1 MCQPV
6 GHFRLRRGSD
16 ETAGGHREVV
26 VQRIIEGG
34 GIVHDIWLWQR
45 LSVDEHL
52 LVDKLQMIPRQ
63 ADHSFH
69 VMLMFSIRV
78 FENNDVAAFQ
88 LTIGQHFFIPSPGPA
103 ENKLVHQQVVADEQ
117 RAFHRG

>member
-1 MCQPV
+1 
-6 GHFRLRRGSD
+6 RGSD
-16 ETAGGHREVV
+16 ASSGWTRAVV
-26 VQRIIEGG
+26 IQRIIEGG
-34 GIVHDIWLWQR
+34 GIMHDIWLEQL

-52 LVDKLQMIPRQ
+52 LVDKLQMIPPQ
-63 ADHSFH
+63 AGASFL
-69 VMLMFSIRV
+69 VMLIFSIRV
-78 FENNDVAAFQ
+78 FQNNDVAAFQ